1 MKLVRPDLGGT
12 PALRSESPSL
22 AAQEG
27 RQIQYGM
34 ESIAQAGRAATTY
47 FKELEKDRAS
57 TEMSLAFSKKMNELN
72 ELGEFISADQAR
84 ELGVEDESMITDAKG
99 EDREEIPIWEILPE
113 YTKKQYDELTEEF
126 GSQLSGSGNRQR
138 WINAR
143 RQKAQEYY
151 DKLDASR
158 REQRFLREIARQE
171 EAIDDAVQLQDYNL
185 ARSLAAGHPD
195 PEKRLQLVQDV
206 NKAEEVA
213 VVNEAYLSGD
223 PQAMEDV
230 IESLKNDQYAGQL
243 ETVERTSYVNML
255 RAEQSRIAAASNTKR
270 FMEFENMQKQY
281 EVLKSLEDPRAF
293 EALNQLE
300 QLLLDNNMYDYK
312 GKGWF
317 AEELGSLTKLF
328 KDAQDMAW
336 VAPAFFSKDYG
347 TIDQTDSK
355 QIDEIN
361 KVVGAVLETAES
373 TGDPTVINQAHAQIA
388 DAGVGVGVMPDVHKE
403 MIRDL
408 AQPNIS
414 LEDIQLYGAIYNQ
427 YATSGHPNLLND
439 LSDKDRLIAK
449 EVFLASRAGAN
460 MEDAVRDIHA
470 RYSVMTEDAILQR
483 EKEFQ
488 NIEDSQHDVLK
499 TELKNRV
506 KAWYEK
512 IPIAS
517 AVLRQFMEESFAEIG
532 FQDQQDYNQL
542 VRHYMLNGAEEDVA
556 LEVAFETWAAN
567 HTVSGVNGRAQRMR
581 MAPEF
586 IYGLDTE
593 DLQYDFK
600 KYVKDSIDPEDYSE
614 TGEYQMY
621 PDMIT
626 LSEGQPS
633 YVVFHE
639 DENGMVNM
647 MMDDEGNVLRYRPNK
662 KQILQ
667 EAASRDLQRANNLR
681 TLGYDPVARQEA
693 LDKYSNE
700 NMPRTLAER
709 QQMGFEKASWESNM
723 ARAKKQA
730 AKEQKIEQSRLRVV
744 GERSREIAAESAILE
759 DLDSQ

>member
-47 FKELEKDRAS
+47 FKELENDRAS

-72 ELGEFISADQAR
+72 EFGEFISADQAR
-84 ELGVEDESMITDAKG
+84 ELGVEDEDMITDAKG

-126 GSQLSGSGNRQR
+126 GSQISGSGNRQR

-230 IESLKNDQYAGQL
+230 IKSLNNKEYAGQL

-255 RAEQSRIAAASNTKR
+255 RAEQSRISAAANTKR

-281 EVLKSLEDPRAF
+281 EVLKALEDPRAF
-293 EALNQLE
+293 EALNQME
-300 QLLLDNNMYDYK
+300 KLLLDNNMYDYK

-317 AEELGSLTKLF
+317 AEELGSLTKIF
-328 KDAQDMAW
+328 KDSNDMAW
-336 VAPAFFSKDYG
+336 VGPAFIAGDYAAL
-347 TIDQTDSK
+347 DSTDTD
-355 QIDEIN
+355 QIDAVN
-361 KVVGAVLETAES
+361 KFVDQYIAMAEES
-373 TGDPTVINQAHAQIA
+373 GDPTKIAQTHAFFA
-388 DAGVGVGVMPDVHKE
+388 DSAVKTGIMPKVHKE

-414 LEDIQLYGAIYNQ
+414 LEDIRQYGAIYNQ
-427 YATSGHPNLLND
+427 YATSGHPNLLKD

-470 RYSVMTEDAILQR
+470 RYSMMSEDAIEQR
-483 EKEFQ
+483 EREFA
-488 NIEDSQHDVLK
+488 NIEDSQHNVLK
-499 TELKNRV
+499 TQLESRLKS
-506 KAWYEK
+506 W
-512 IPIAS
+512 IAKVPGVS
-517 AVLRQFMEESFAEIG
+517 SVFRGLMKESFAEIG

-542 VRHYMLNGAEEDVA
+542 VRHYMLNGADEDVA

-567 HTVSGVNGRAQRMR
+567 HTISQVNGRTQRMR
-581 MAPEF
+581 MAPE
-586 IYGLDTE
+586 IMYGLESE
-593 DLQYDFK
+593 DIRENLNS
-600 KYVKDSIDPEDYSE
+600 YVKSAIEAEDYIES
-614 TGEYQMY
+614 GEYQIY

-626 LSEGQPS
+626 LSEAQPS

-639 DENGMVNM
+639 DDNGMIDMV
-647 MMDDEGNVLRYRPNK
+647 MDDEGNVLRYRPDKNK
-662 KQILQ
+662 IIREKTRVETE
-667 EAASRDLQRANNLR
+667 EAKRMQ
-681 TLGYDPVARQEA
+681 TLGM
-693 LDKYSNE
+693 DKYRIE
-700 NMPRTLAER
+700 KLLEEEETDPLAVETLQGNR
-709 QQMGFEKASWESNM
+709 DGSTWEENM
-723 ARAKKQA
+723 ARSKA
-730 AKEQKIEQSRLRVV
+730 AKERKIEQSRLQVID
-744 GERSREIAAESAILE
+744 ERSREIAEERTILE
-759 DLDSQ
+759 DLYKQ